1 MKVNQGMASNSN
13 EKGNDDLYAV
23 MGLKKECTTTELR
36 SAYKKL
42 ALRWHPDRCSS
53 MGDSEFVDESKKKF
67 QAIQEA
73 YSVLSDSNKRFLYDV
88 GAYNSDDDD
97 HDQNIQFMSGWFCI
111 ENGYGFCMAIEHMNH
126 VVLQG
131 MGDFLNEMAT
141 MMNQSKP
148 SENNTGDSFEQL
160 QDLFNEMFQGD
171 ASAFSSSSSSCNAS
185 TFTSSCSFVFD
196 TNTQQSPFETNSM
209 GMNDPFAFDPR
220 AHTFSLGVEHQQDF
234 KKGKNNG
241 GRRNRRKNNAQSA
254 THETS
259 SSNNYGVPTS

>member
-1 MKVNQGMASNSN
+1 MASSNN
-13 EKGNDDLYAV
+13 EKSEENLYAV
-23 MGLKKECTTTELR
+23 LGLKKECTTTELR
-36 SAYKKL
+36 TAYKKL

-53 MGDSEFVDESKKKF
+53 MEFVEEAKKRF

-88 GAYNSDDDD
+88 GAYKTDDDD
-97 HDQNIQFMSGWFCI
+97 DDQN
-111 ENGYGFCMAIEHMNH
+111 
-126 VVLQG
+126 G
-131 MGDFLNEMAT
+131 MGDFLSEMAA

-148 SENNTGDSFEQL
+148 NENDTGDGFEQL

-171 ASAFSSSSSSCNAS
+171 AAAFSSSSSSSCSTS

-196 TNTQQSPFETNSM
+196 TDTQRSSSFQTSSM
-209 GMNDPFAFDPR
+209 RMSDPFGFDPR
-220 AHTFSLGVEHQQDF
+220 AHHTFSLGVDHQQDF

-241 GRRNRRKNNAQSA
+241 GRRNNRRKNNVPSA
-254 THETS
+254 GHET

>member
-1 MKVNQGMASNSN
+1 MGSNNN
-13 EKGNDDLYAV
+13 ENLYAV
-23 MGLKKECTTTELR
+23 LGLKKECTTTELR

-53 MGDSEFVDESKKKF
+53 MDFIEEAKKKF

-88 GAYNSDDDD
+88 GAYNTDDDD
-97 HDQNIQFMSGWFCI
+97 DQN
-111 ENGYGFCMAIEHMNH
+111 
-126 VVLQG
+126 G
-131 MGDFLNEMAT
+131 MGDFLSEMAA

-171 ASAFSSSSSSCNAS
+171 AAAFSSSSSSSSCSTS

-196 TNTQQSPFETNSM
+196 TNAQQSSSFDTSSV
-209 GMNDPFAFDPR
+209 GMNDPFGFDPR
-220 AHTFSLGVEHQQDF
+220 AHHTFSLGVDHQQDF

-241 GRRNRRKNNAQSA
+241 GRRNNRRKNNVPSA
-254 THETS
+254 GHETS
-259 SSNNYGVPTS
+259 SSNNFGVPTS

>member
-1 MKVNQGMASNSN
+1 MAS
-13 EKGNDDLYAV
+13 KGNDDLYAV
-23 MGLKKECTTTELR
+23 LGLKKECTTVELR

-53 MGDSEFVDESKKKF
+53 TGDSEFVDESKKKF

-97 HDQNIQFMSGWFCI
+97 HDQN
-111 ENGYGFCMAIEHMNH
+111 
-126 VVLQG
+126 G

-148 SENNTGDSFEQL
+148 SENNQGDSFEQL

-171 ASAFSSSSSSCNAS
+171 AAAFSSSSSSS
-185 TFTSSCSFVFD
+185 TFTSSSCSFVFD
-196 TNTQQSPFETNSM
+196 TNAQQSPFQTNSM
-209 GMNDPFAFDPR
+209 EMNDPFAFDTR
-220 AHTFSLGVEHQQDF
+220 AHHTFSLGVEHQQDF

-241 GRRNRRKNNAQSA
+241 GRRNRRKSNAQSA

>member
-1 MKVNQGMASNSN
+1 MTSK
-13 EKGNDDLYAV
+13 KRNDDLYGV
-23 MGLKKECTTTELR
+23 LGLNKECTTTELR

-53 MGDSEFVDESKKKF
+53 MGNLEFVDEAKKKF

-88 GAYNSDDDD
+88 GAYNSDDDVD
-97 HDQNIQFMSGWFCI
+97 DQN
-111 ENGYGFCMAIEHMNH
+111 
-126 VVLQG
+126 G
-131 MGDFLNEMAT
+131 MGDFLNEMAA

-148 SENNTGDSFEQL
+148 NENNTGDSFEQL

-171 ASAFSSSSSSCNAS
+171 AAAFPSSSSS

-196 TNTQQSPFETNSM
+196 TNGQQSPFETSSM
-209 GMNDPFAFDPR
+209 GRSDPFGFDTR
-220 AHTFSLGVEHQQDF
+220 GAHTFSLGVYKDAKNHLSFHLKKPFVLNDELCFLQVEHQQDF

-241 GRRNRRKNNAQSA
+241 GRRNNRRKNNAQ
-254 THETS
+254 

>member
-1 MKVNQGMASNSN
+1 MGS
-13 EKGNDDLYAV
+13 KGNDDLYAV
-23 MGLKKECTTTELR
+23 LGLKKECTSTELR

-53 MGDSEFVDESKKKF
+53 MGNEEFVDESKKKF

-97 HDQNIQFMSGWFCI
+97 HEQN
-111 ENGYGFCMAIEHMNH
+111 
-126 VVLQG
+126 G

-148 SENNTGDSFEQL
+148 SENNPGDSFEQL
-160 QDLFNEMFQGD
+160 QDLFNEMFQAD
-171 ASAFSSSSSSCNAS
+171 AASFSSSSSSSCNAS

-196 TNTQQSPFETNSM
+196 TNTQRSPFETNSM
-209 GMNDPFAFDPR
+209 GSNDPFAFDTR
-220 AHTFSLGVEHQQDF
+220 SHTFSLGVEHQQDF

-241 GRRNRRKNNAQSA
+241 GRRNRRKNNAQSS
-254 THETS
+254 S

>member
-1 MKVNQGMASNSN
+1 MASSNSEKIN
-13 EKGNDDLYAV
+13 ENLYAV
-23 MGLKKECTTTELR
+23 LGLKKECSKTELR

-53 MGDSEFVDESKKKF
+53 MEFVEEAKKKF

-88 GAYNSDDDD
+88 GAYNTDDDD
-97 HDQNIQFMSGWFCI
+97 DQN
-111 ENGYGFCMAIEHMNH
+111 
-126 VVLQG
+126 G

-148 SENNTGDSFEQL
+148 SDNNTGDSFEQL

-171 ASAFSSSSSSCNAS
+171 AAAFPSSSSCS
-185 TFTSSCSFVFD
+185 TSNFTSSRSFVFD
-196 TNTQQSPFETNSM
+196 TNSQRSSSFATSSM
-209 GMNDPFAFDPR
+209 GMNNDPFGYDPR
-220 AHTFSLGVEHQQDF
+220 AHSFSLGVDHQQEF

-241 GRRNRRKNNAQSA
+241 GRRNRRKNNVPSA
-254 THETS
+254 GHETS

>member
-1 MKVNQGMASNSN
+1 MASNNS
-13 EKGNDDLYAV
+13 ERSNDDLYAV
-23 MGLKKECTTTELR
+23 LGLKKECTTTELR

-53 MGDSEFVDESKKKF
+53 MGNSEFVDEAKKKF

-88 GAYNSDDDD
+88 GAYNTDDDD
-97 HDQNIQFMSGWFCI
+97 QN
-111 ENGYGFCMAIEHMNH
+111 
-126 VVLQG
+126 G

-148 SENNTGDSFEQL
+148 SENNSGDSFEQL
-160 QDLFNEMFQGD
+160 QHLFNEMFQGD
-171 ASAFSSSSSSCNAS
+171 AAAFSSPSCSTS

-196 TNTQQSPFETNSM
+196 GNDHRSGPSFETSSM
-209 GMNDPFAFDPR
+209 GINMNNPFGFDPR
-220 AHTFSLGVEHQQDF
+220 AHSFSLGVEHQQDF
-234 KKGKNNG
+234 KKGKNSG
-241 GRRNRRKNNAQSA
+241 GRRNRRKNNAQSSA
-254 THETS
+254 HETS

>member
-1 MKVNQGMASNSN
+1 MASNSN
-13 EKGNDDLYAV
+13 EKGNDDLYSV

-97 HDQNIQFMSGWFCI
+97 HDQN
-111 ENGYGFCMAIEHMNH
+111 
-126 VVLQG
+126 G

-148 SENNTGDSFEQL
+148 SENSSGDSFEQL
-160 QDLFNEMFQGD
+160 QDLFHEIFQGD

-196 TNTQQSPFETNSM
+196 TNTQQSPFEHNSM